1 MTAADLALWLA
12 LWLTP
17 TALIFAWIAA
27 DTWLAVRADRAD
39 EARRIEQ
46 ERQVTPEWLAVL
58 AATDTPI
65 FAEVW
70 AESLR
75 RDLEEWAK

>member
-1 MTAADLALWLA
+1 MKAVLLFLAMVT
-12 LWLTP
+12 TP
-17 TALIFAWIAA
+17 TALIFAWVWA
-27 DTWLAVRADRAD
+27 DSLLEERA
-39 EARRIEQ
+39 EARRRAQQDRET
-46 ERQVTPEWLAVL
+46 TPEWLAVL

-75 RDLEEWAK
+75 RDLKEL

>member
-1 MTAADLALWLA
+1 MTAILWA
-12 LWLTP
+12 AAIAGTP
-17 TALIFAWIAA
+17 IALIFAWIKA
-27 DTWLAVRADRAD
+27 DEWLDGRWAD
-39 EARRIEQ
+39 EAPETA
-46 ERQVTPEWLAVL
+46 ETTPEWLAVL

-75 RDLEEWAK
+75 RDLEELA

>member
-1 MTAADLALWLA
+1 MTAAAIVLATAAALIWLA
-12 LWLTP
+12 PVAGLA
-17 TALIFAWIAA
+17 ALH
-27 DTWLAVRADRAD
+27 VRERRIQRQEA
-39 EARRIEQ
+39 ARRVE
-46 ERQVTPEWLAVL
+46 EGRAVDREWLAVL

-75 RDLEEWAK
+75 RDLEESA

>member
-1 MTAADLALWLA
+1 MTTILIWLA

-17 TALIFAWIAA
+17 TALIFAWLAA
-27 DTWLAVRADRAD
+27 DSWLARREDQKRRAEQDR
-39 EARRIEQ
+39 E
-46 ERQVTPEWLAVL
+46 VTPEWLRLL

-75 RDLEEWAK
+75 RDLKEL